1 MVCCRRPHVLL
12 GVSGSVAAIKV
23 PLIAKL
29 LADFCDVVVIAT
41 DASRKLLAVDQLE
54 AMHLPVKG
62 ASPFSTSW
70 LCSSAMHPLHVF
82 KQLQAVHLMSK
93 VQPETCV
100 SNASAT
106 DCCWSDAILCSAL
119 QNTAGSMV
127 NGSEGSSTCQE
138 CAICTDRFPTGI
150 QNCQVCLIVCT
161 AAQGMKRSGGSGRW
175 WETQ

>member
-62 ASPFSTSW
+62 ASPLLYEFGFARRP
-70 LCSSAMHPLHVF
+70 C
-82 KQLQAVHLMSK
+82 
-93 VQPETCV
+93 
-100 SNASAT
+100 
-106 DCCWSDAILCSAL
+106 ILCMCS
-119 QNTAGSMV
+119 NSCRPCI
-127 NGSEGSSTCQE
+127 SCQR
-138 CAICTDRFPTGI
+138 CSRRP
-150 QNCQVCLIVCT
+150 V
-161 AAQGMKRSGGSGRW
+161 
-175 WETQ
+175 